1 MELFSAEANLLK
13 AQVEEWIQHSEY
25 ELEATFGNKGV
36 VDATTFLAVATRLR
50 TKGFTSLPQEDRL
63 TITTKDHVRFTLTG
77 LGVIQ
82 QYCRD
87 DVLGGKRFSAM
98 IKDRT
103 VTTKNIDLE
112 EYGVR
117 IKARREINMAQ
128 DDAEVKALLEQW
140 PRVPKAFRMIRR
152 WTFQGDGVRI
162 DMSIVRS
169 TKKDVRGDFK
179 WQRKFRDQDIMA
191 SPPIYEIEVELER
204 KEGDNSDVAM
214 PRFVKGVGEV
224 LRGIQRNTLLIRSSV
239 VRKVIE
245 SYKALVGSDRFRG
258 PAPRTLQL
266 KNMTKEREPKVP
278 NIRDGYNV
286 TDKADGLRCLAFC
299 DGKGELFLIDMSMRN
314 VYRTGL
320 QQPECRESLL
330 DGEWVTQTRDKEPIQ
345 QYLAFDIFFAV
356 DKKDVSQLPFQEPPD
371 DPLKSRHGQLKKWV
385 STWNK
390 GEGPK
395 KVAKG
400 ITPVTQLKVSMKDFI
415 FAPPGDTGIFRA
427 STRVLDTA
435 RVYYTDG
442 LIFTPNLTPLPA
454 DSGSTFHEQ
463 FKWKPSKDNTID
475 FLVKF
480 EKVTDT
486 TRDKITV
493 GTQPDSAETVS
504 YKTLRLFVGSS
515 TENARDVVLNMLEL
529 PKRERTF
536 HGGKNE
542 YKPVLFTPKDFPDT
556 MASICNLQVQE
567 DPDTGETYVKTH
579 DSDEPIQD
587 KTIVEMAYDPKA
599 SPGWR
604 WIPLRVRMDKTERF
618 QSGII
623 GRTLNSDKVAEDVWN
638 SIYDPVTTHMIR
650 SGSLEPSEEEQAE
663 LNKLTDSQG
672 VLAKKYYDRKAP
684 AQDKMLSRGMRDFHN
699 KWIKE
704 RILYQTGLQGRG
716 KTLIDTACGVAADL
730 QIWRRK
736 DASFVLGVDYSGD
749 NIRGEKDSAYR
760 RYMETLVTAGGRG
773 NVPPMVFV
781 VGNSSKNYVN
791 GEAGITEEDKDILRS
806 VLGRMKP
813 LGPVPAMIEK
823 EAASR
828 LKVGADCM
836 SCMFAIHYFFENP
849 DTLKGFMKNISDNLK
864 VGGYFIGACFDG
876 EKVFELLRGL
886 AKGDTKVGTEKGV
899 TLWKITK
906 EYEED
911 DLPEGEESLGLP
923 INVDFITTGAIGR
936 EYLVSFKTLQNAMH
950 EIGCELLTGDE
961 LKKAKLN
968 ASSNT
973 FDVSYDMSK
982 KAGQSYSM
990 PGAIKD
996 FSFLNRWFIFQRKR
1010 QAGPLEVTSSGL
1022 RSLKQRVAES
1032 VRTGI
1037 NKTHLSQKALAE
1049 GAVEE
1054 FEDELETV
1062 EEEGPGTAVENSI
1075 EAAVT
1080 NEAVSKEIAATAKK
1094 SLAKKAVQRTI
1105 PVETVEPERPTY
1117 ATGELFQFFSD
1128 AAEKDVLEIDDKGA
1142 GQWLSPTAPFP
1153 ITDPSVE
1160 DVIYPSLDH
1169 YLAAMRY
1176 RVASNTPDIATTL
1189 FSRDGTI
1196 HQKYLRQRLLESEG
1210 GKKPI
1215 TEKRDKQL
1223 LKEEASD
1230 VRDGIRPSTFKRYKS
1245 TFDEAAW
1252 ATQKDEVL
1260 REGIR
1265 QRWETD
1271 ARFRKI
1277 VEAARD
1283 KGKTLLYYAPGSNS
1297 TNMGGVRKNDGHIEG
1312 DNRIGKII
1320 MELAG
1325 F

>member
-1 MELFSAEANLLK
+1 MELFSAEANILK
-13 AQVEEWIQHSEY
+13 TQVEEWIQHSEY
-25 ELEATFGNKGV
+25 ELEATFGDKGV
-36 VDATTFLAVATRLR
+36 VDATTFLAVAKRLR
-50 TKGFTSLPQEDRL
+50 TKGYTSLPQEDRL
-63 TITTKDHVRFTLTG
+63 TITTKEHVRFTLTG

-87 DVLGGKRFSAM
+87 DVIGGKRFTAM

-103 VTTKNIDLE
+103 VATKNIDLE

-128 DDAEVKALLEQW
+128 DDAEVKKLVDQW
-140 PRVPKAFRMIRR
+140 PRLPKAFRMIRR

-169 TKKDVRGDFK
+169 TKKDARGDFK

-191 SPPIYEIEVELER
+191 SPPMYEIEVELER
-204 KEGDNSDVAM
+204 KEGDNADVAM
-214 PRFVKGVGEV
+214 GRFVKGVGEI
-224 LRGIQRNTLLIRSSV
+224 LRGVQKNTLLIRSSV
-239 VRKVIE
+239 VRRVLD
-245 SYKALVGSDRFRG
+245 SYKAIVGSDRFRG

-266 KNMTKEREPKVP
+266 KNMTKDREPKVP

-286 TDKADGLRCLAFC
+286 TDKADGLRCVAFC

-330 DGEWVTQTRDKEPIQ
+330 DGEWVTQTRDKDPIQ
-345 QYLAFDIFFAV
+345 QFLAFDIFFAV
-356 DKKDVSQLPFQEPPD
+356 DKKDVSQLPFQEPAD

-385 STWNK
+385 ATWNK

-400 ITPVTQLKVSMKDFI
+400 ITPTTQLKISMKDFI
-415 FAPPGDTGIFRA
+415 FAPAGDTGIFRA
-427 STRVLDTA
+427 ATRVLDTA
-435 RVYYTDG
+435 RIYYTDG
-442 LIFTPNLTPLPA
+442 LIFTPNTLALPA
-454 DSGSTFHEQ
+454 EAAGTFHEQ

-475 FLVKF
+475 FLIKF

-493 GTQPDSAETVS
+493 GTQPDTSETMS
-504 YKTLRLFVGSS
+504 YKTIRLFVGSS

-542 YKPVLFTPKDFPDT
+542 YKPVLFTPKEFPDT
-556 MASICNLQVQE
+556 MASICNLEVQE

-638 SIYDPVTTHMIR
+638 SIYDPVTPYMIR
-650 SGSLEPSEEEQAE
+650 SGSEQPSDVEQAD

-672 VLAKKYYDRKAP
+672 ALAKKYYDRKAP

-699 KWIKE
+699 KWVKE

-716 KTLIDTACGVAADL
+716 KTLIDTACGVVADL

-736 DASFVLGVDYSGD
+736 DVSFVLGVDYSGD

-760 RYMETLVTAGGRG
+760 RYMETMVNAGGREYIA
-773 NVPPMVFV
+773 PMVFV

-791 GEAGITEEDKDILRS
+791 GEAGITDEDKDILRS

-813 LGPVPAMIEK
+813 LGPIPAMIEK
-823 EAASR
+823 DGASR

-864 VGGYFIGACFDG
+864 IGGYFIGACFDG
-876 EKVFELLRGL
+876 EKVFNLLRGL
-886 AKGDTKVGTEKGV
+886 GKGDTKVGTEKGV

-911 DLPEGEESLGLP
+911 DMPEGDDSLGLP
-923 INVDFITTGAIGR
+923 INVDFITTGSIGR
-936 EYLVSFKTLQNAMH
+936 EYLVSFKTLQTAMR
-950 EIGCELLTGDE
+950 EIGCELLVGDE
-961 LKKAKLN
+961 LKKAKLQT
-968 ASSNT
+968 STGT
-973 FDVSYDMSK
+973 FDQSYEMAK

-990 PGAIKD
+990 PDAIKE
-996 FSFLNRWFIFQRKR
+996 FSFLNRWFIFQRKK
-1010 QAGPLEVTSSGL
+1010 QAGPLETTASGL
-1022 RSLKQRVAES
+1022 RSLKQRVSES
-1032 VRTGI
+1032 MRTGI
-1037 NKTHLSQKALAE
+1037 NRTPIEGEENAE
-1049 GAVEE
+1049 AELEEELNTIEEGVESAVEQ
-1054 FEDELETV
+1054 
-1062 EEEGPGTAVENSI
+1062 SM
-1075 EAAVT
+1075 AAAAT
-1080 NEAVSKEIAATAKK
+1080 NEIVSKEISEVAKK
-1094 SLAKKAVQRTI
+1094 SLAKKSVHRTI
-1105 PVETVEPERPTY
+1105 PVEKSEAAPERPSY

-1128 AAEKDVLEIDDKGA
+1128 AAEKDALGINDKGA
-1142 GQWLSPTAPFP
+1142 GQWLAPTAPFP
-1153 ITDPSVE
+1153 INDPSV
-1160 DVIYPSLDH
+1160 DGVVYPSLDH

-1176 RVASNTPDIATTL
+1176 RVASNTPDIAMTL

-1196 HQKYLRQRLLESEG
+1196 HQKYLKQRLLESEG

-1245 TFDEAAW
+1245 TFDEATW
-1252 ATQKDEVL
+1252 ATQKDDVL
-1260 REGIR
+1260 REGLR

-1283 KGKTLLYYAPGSNS
+1283 KGKTLLYYAPGANSN
-1297 TNMGGVRKNDGHIEG
+1297 NMGGVRKNSGHIEG
-1312 DNRIGKII
+1312 DNRIGRII